1 MEMQA
6 QIMRIDERE
15 GDMTGPAHSSRE
27 AGDGGR
33 P

>member
-1 MEMQA
+1 MEVRTL
-6 QIMRIDERE
+6 IMRIDERE